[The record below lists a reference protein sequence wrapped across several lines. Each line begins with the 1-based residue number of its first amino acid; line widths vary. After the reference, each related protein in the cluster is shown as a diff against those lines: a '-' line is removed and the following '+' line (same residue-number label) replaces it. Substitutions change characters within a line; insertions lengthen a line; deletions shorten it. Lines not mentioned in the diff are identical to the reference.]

1 MWGEPQTLKADKIL
15 ACFQEGVWIGGPK
28 SLVLE
33 TCTLIL
39 IIFKPSASFYLS
51 PSSHAVV
58 GEEGRVAES
67 WDGWALRFPLP
78 LCPGGEAGREAGGG
92 GSGGGTRP
100 GAAGGGRRP
109 PSSSFSSFLPRWKR
123 NRPHPR
129 DPPARN
135 TNTARRF
142 WFVFAGKGRGVRGG
156 LRLVPLEKYGLYA
169 AVPCCDWFRRR
180 YGEGERAPVE
190 RLFPL
195 LIGSDARLT
204 PLKGDRISDWLS
216 LTARAGGRSL
226 RRDLIGFR

>member
-100 GAAGGGRRP
+100 GAAAADRLPPPSP
-109 PSSSFSSFLPRWKR
+109 PSSQGERETGPTHVIRRRGTQTLPGVSDLSSR
-123 NRPHPR
+123 
-129 DPPARN
+129 
-135 TNTARRF
+135 
-142 WFVFAGKGRGVRGG
+142 GRGG
-156 LRLVPLEKYGLYA
+156 A
-169 AVPCCDWFRRR
+169 
-180 YGEGERAPVE
+180 
-190 RLFPL
+190 
-195 LIGSDARLT
+195 
-204 PLKGDRISDWLS
+204 
-216 LTARAGGRSL
+216 
-226 RRDLIGFR
+226 